1 MRDIPAFVRLIEA
14 KHFDAK
20 SLVGATFRLDRAREA
35 LQAAADRTVI
45 STVVVFDA

>member
-1 MRDIPAFVRLIEA
+1 LA

-20 SLVGATFRLDRAREA
+20 ALVGATFPLDRAREA